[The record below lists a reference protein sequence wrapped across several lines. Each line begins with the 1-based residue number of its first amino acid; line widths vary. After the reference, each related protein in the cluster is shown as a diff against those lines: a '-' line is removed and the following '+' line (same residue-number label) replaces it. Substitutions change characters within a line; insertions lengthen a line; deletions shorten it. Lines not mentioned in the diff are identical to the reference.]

1 MVKVG
6 TVVQFNENH
15 YWCGCLGIITETK
28 KLKGGNIRYM
38 VGVPVPEHG
47 TEYIF
52 VLDTDNAIEK
62 IGRAVMVED
71 RSDD

>member
-1 MVKVG
+1 MIKVG

-15 YWCGCLGIITETK
+15 YWCGCLGIVNEAK
-28 KLKGGNIRYM
+28 KLKTGTIRYL
-38 VGVPVPEHG
+38 VGVPLIERG
-47 TEYIF
+47 AAYIF
-52 VLDTDNAIEK
+52 VLDTDNAIEE